1 MSLLFLFAC
10 CVQPSNNRSNVSEI
24 ESRIYPPTCFV
35 RMQLTE
41 ALASFLVLQIVH
53 GLRNGYRWRLQQLR
67 LQQLRLRLSA
77 S

>member
-10 CVQPSNNRSNVSEI
+10 CVQPSNNRSNVPEI
-24 ESRIYPPTCFV
+24 ESRIYPSTCPV
-35 RMQLTE
+35 YMQLTE
-41 ALASFLVLQIVH
+41 ALAPFLVLQIVH
-53 GLRNGYRWRLQQLR
+53 GLQSGYRWR